1 MDSRL
6 RALCDLDVA
15 EAREYA
21 GRHEYDGRLQDLS
34 PDGVRRGLAALGGE
48 RLADPYDE
56 ALTAAKEAEL
66 RVRFGELAQHR
77 TNPMPHLANL
87 DVACY
92 DRDYAPEARPARGPR
107 APPARLAGRG
117 GRVDRGARRGARPG
131 GRGGARRRPRPGR
144 RSRPGRE

>member
-92 DRDYAPEARPARGPR
+92 DRDYAPEGDRHAARERHLRGWPD
-107 APPARLAGRG
+107 A
-117 GRVDRGARRGARPG
+117 VDASIERARRGARAG